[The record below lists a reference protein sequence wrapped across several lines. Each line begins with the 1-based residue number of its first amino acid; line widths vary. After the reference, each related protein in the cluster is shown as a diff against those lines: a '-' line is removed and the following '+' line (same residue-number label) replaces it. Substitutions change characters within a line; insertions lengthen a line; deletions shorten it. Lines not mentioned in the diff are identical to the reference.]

1 MKQLSLSLLLAL
13 ALGLAAAPV
22 LAQDSKPASSFT
34 VKLNKD
40 NFFGFYPSIAGT
52 HGLKDNLDLSFY
64 GTFWTTP
71 SFSFNQGGG
80 GLWTEFGAGL
90 RFMALDKKLAINP
103 QVGILHGNLLSG
115 AAVPVFLD
123 GVVPNLTMNLTT
135 SKWEGELYAGY
146 YVAANRRPGTVMTSY
161 LHYWL
166 NGGYK
171 VTSFMSLGLH
181 AEVLGVAGGTD
192 RTGSV
197 ERDISAVNVYEWV
210 GGYVQF
216 SLPNNGFLRLTGGRN
231 LLPTGLGNA
240 SYTDFY
246 KLSGG
251 ISF

>member
-1 MKQLSLSLLLAL
+1 MKQSFLSLLG
-13 ALGLAAAPV
+13 ALGLAFITFSA
-22 LAQDSKPASSFT
+22 LAQDDKPTSSFT

-40 NFFGFYPSIAGT
+40 NFFGFYPSIGGT
-52 HGLKDNLDLSFY
+52 YGLKDKMELSFY

-71 SFSFNQGGG
+71 SFSFNSGGG

-90 RFMALDKKLAINP
+90 RFLAMDKKIAINP

-115 AAVPVFLD
+115 SPVPVFLD
-123 GVVPNLTMNLTT
+123 GVVPNLTVNLMAD
-135 SKWEGELYAGY
+135 KWEGEFYGGY
-146 YVAANRRPGTVMTSY
+146 YLAANRRPRTVMTSY

-166 NGGYK
+166 NAGYK
-171 VTSFMSLGLH
+171 VSSFMSLGLH
-181 AEVLGVAGGTD
+181 GEVLGVAGGTD
-192 RTGSV
+192 RTGTT

-216 SLPNNGFLRLTGGRN
+216 SLPSNGFLRLTGGRN
-231 LLPTGLGNA
+231 LLPAGLGNA

-246 KLSGG
+246 KMSGG